1 VNRISRFPS
10 GVARVGL
17 TLLVAVVLGWI
28 GTTPIAGRESTPLAS
43 EILHEPT
50 LRLRV
55 GIFDPV
61 RSSLSMPV
69 HLSRSQAPTGPG
81 LRLVQFPGPIQDDW
95 YTAMVQSGL
104 DVVTYIPEYAYLV
117 WGHDMAIRHLA
128 HTVPLRWTGS
138 YVAGYAL
145 DPVLQGLEGQADR
158 ISVAVQVYA
167 HADAQTT
174 LNTVTTRAARVI
186 RPSMTIGV
194 LTTVGID
201 VAARHLDELAALPGV
216 VSVEP
221 WITPERLDEVQGQ
234 LVAGQLTLDGSQ
246 PVGPGYLSW
255 LTETVGL
262 STDPL
267 DYPIVDVT
275 DDGID
280 DGSTAPQHPDF
291 YEFGDMTRP
300 DRLVYNHNW
309 TRDPAA
315 DGAGGHG
322 NINAA
327 IVGGYNDLTGFPYT
341 DAAGFNRGL
350 GINPFGPFAGS
361 KVFANAGAWQAPS
374 YEAIVGH
381 TYTRGAR
388 IISNSW
394 GEQPGTGRY
403 RIDDQIYDALVRD
416 AVATIDGEQP
426 VTIIF
431 AAGNSGPAS
440 KTIGSP
446 ANAKNVITVGA
457 SESYRPTWTDG
468 CGIGPTGADT
478 AHDIA
483 GFSSRGPTAD
493 GRVKPELVAPG
504 THIQGAATQSPT
516 YTGAYICD
524 KYRPY
529 GQTLYAASSGTSH
542 AAPAVAGAASLFTH
556 YWQTNFSAA
565 PPSPAMVKAYLVNAA
580 RYLDGNGSGDTLP
593 SNNQGYGALDLG
605 NAFSDTPRIVQDQEV
620 VLHATGETIVVQG
633 YVAQDDIPFRVTLA
647 WSDPPGP
654 TISDPYINNLDL
666 AVTVGGET
674 YLGNVFSGDLSVP
687 GGKADVRNNVESVF
701 LPAGVQGSFVITI
714 TATNLAGDGVPA
726 NDDPTDQDFALVCT
740 NCHSYATFSLGVSP
754 QAQSICAPDIAEYT
768 VGAVTFGGFSEE
780 LMLQAAGVP
789 TSAIATF
796 DPNPVLV
803 GEISRLTIDQATPAV
818 AGEYTI
824 RVTAGGAVAEQ
835 TTTVG
840 LEVLTAPPGETHL
853 TSPPEDAVDVSLTP
867 TLAWDAVPEA
877 DHYVI
882 EVAGD
887 AAFTQPI
894 YSVTTT
900 ASEHR
905 LTQALRYS
913 TPYYW
918 RVVPANVCGQ
928 GIVAASRRFTTRSF
942 VLYFPMFY
950 LFPEEA
956 SYP

>member
-1 VNRISRFPS
+1 MNRISTFPS

-17 TLLVAVVLGWI
+17 IILVAVVLGWI
-28 GTTPIAGRESTPLAS
+28 GTTPIAGSEPAQLAS
-43 EILHEPT
+43 EILHELP
-50 LRLRV
+50 LRLRA
-55 GIFDPV
+55 GTFDPV
-61 RSSLSMPV
+61 RSVLHMPV
-69 HLSRSQAPTGPG
+69 HLSRSPAPTGPG

-117 WGHDMAIRHLA
+117 WGHDTAIRRLA
-128 HTVPLRWTGS
+128 DTAPLRWTGS

-145 DPVLQGLEGQADR
+145 DPDLQGLEGQAGR

-167 HADAQTT
+167 HADAHTT
-174 LNTVTTRAARVI
+174 LNAVTARAARVI
-186 RPSMTIGV
+186 RPAMTMGV

-201 VAARHLDELAALPGV
+201 VAARHLSELAALPGV

-221 WITPERLDEVQGQ
+221 WITPERLDEIQGQ

-246 PVGPGYLSW
+246 PAGPGYLTW
-255 LTETVGL
+255 LTATVGL

-280 DGSTAPQHPDF
+280 DGSATPRHPDF
-291 YEFGDMTRP
+291 YEFGDTTRP
-300 DRLVYNHNW
+300 DRLAYNHNW

-327 IVGGYNDLTGFPYT
+327 IVGGYNDLSGFPYT
-341 DAAGFNRGL
+341 DAVGFSRGL

-374 YEAIVGH
+374 YEIIVSH
-381 TYTRGAR
+381 AYTQGAR

-431 AAGNSGPAS
+431 AAGNSGPGS
-440 KTIGSP
+440 RTIGSP

-468 CGIGPTGADT
+468 CGIGPTGADN

-483 GFSSRGPTAD
+483 GFSSRGPTSD

-504 THIQGAATQSPT
+504 THIQGAATQSST

-542 AAPAVAGAASLFTH
+542 AAPAVAGAAALFTH
-556 YWQTNFSAA
+556 YWQANFSAA

-580 RYLDGNGSGDTLP
+580 RYLDSNGSGDTLP

-605 NAFSDTPRIVQDQEV
+605 NAFSDTPRIVRDQEV
-620 VLHATGETIVVQG
+620 GLHATGETNVLQG
-633 YVAQDDIPFRVTLA
+633 HVARGDAPFRVTLA

-666 AVTVGGET
+666 TVTVGGET

-687 GGKADVRNNVESVF
+687 GGVADPRNNVESVF
-701 LPAGVQGSFVITI
+701 LPAGIQGPFVITV
-714 TATNLAGDGVPA
+714 TATNLAGDGIPY
-726 NDDPTDQDFALVCT
+726 NDDPTDQGFALVCS
-740 NCHSYATFSLGVSP
+740 NCQSFATFSLGVSP
-754 QAQSICAPDIAEYT
+754 QTQSICAPDIAEYT
-768 VGAVTFGGFSEE
+768 VDAVASGEFSEK
-780 LMLQAAGVP
+780 LMLQASGVP
-789 TSAIATF
+789 TNAIATF
-796 DPNPVLV
+796 DPNPVMV
-803 GEISRLTIDQATPAV
+803 GETSLLTIDQATPAV
-818 AGEYTI
+818 AGEYVI
-824 RVTAGGAVAEQ
+824 RVTAGGAATVQ
-835 TTTVG
+835 TTIVG
-840 LEVLTAPPGETHL
+840 LTVLTAPPSVALL
-853 TSPPEDAVDVSLTP
+853 TSPPDNAVGVLLTP
-867 TLAWDAVPEA
+867 TLAWETVPGA

-887 AAFTQPI
+887 AVFTQPI

-900 ASEHR
+900 APQHR
-905 LTQALRYS
+905 LTQTLQYS

-928 GIVAASRRFTTRSF
+928 GAMSASRRFTTRSF

-950 LFPEEA
+950 LFPEE
-956 SYP
+956 SSLP